1 MRLPSTCVSCKLEDK
16 PSIVGTRVAGWLQA
30 YSTRVDTCHICTGG
44 APCDIRTGTYE
55 AKRTMA
61 PEPPAAAA
69 AVGRSVEAVLSSAIA
84 KLIQRVRYAQDP
96 DG

>member
-1 MRLPSTCVSCKLEDK
+1 M
-16 PSIVGTRVAGWLQA
+16 IGTRKAPRVAGWPQA

-84 KLIQRVRYAQDP
+84 KLIQRVRYAQDS

>member
-1 MRLPSTCVSCKLEDK
+1 
-16 PSIVGTRVAGWLQA
+16 
-30 YSTRVDTCHICTGG
+30 
-44 APCDIRTGTYE
+44 
-55 AKRTMA
+55 MA

-84 KLIQRVRYAQDP
+84 KLIQRVRYVQDS